1 MDLVSAD
8 YAEKTQQIKRVLAS
22 QHRNSLA
29 NYKSDRDASG
39 ARRGPVWVCPLLS
52 YYRGRDRRRL
62 GGSPVALSLTL
73 SIMARLA
80 SL

>member
-39 ARRGPVWVCPLLS
+39 GVGPFGFVLYFLIIVGAIVAGWVAAQWLCP
-52 YYRGRDRRRL
+52 
-62 GGSPVALSLTL
+62 
-73 SIMARLA
+73 
-80 SL
+80 